1 MIRFFNVGIS
11 FEGEGKQR
19 LFENLSFSCAKNSY
33 TVLSGPS
40 GSGKTVI
47 LSLIAGAVVPDE
59 GKVVVMD
66 SQPTLLPPSRLAAYR
81 RKIGMVFQDFHL
93 LPHRTVYDNI
103 ALVLEA
109 YNFNS
114 RDVIHRTDT
123 VLRRLNLYALRH
135 RLPEDLS
142 GGEKQRVAIARAV
155 VHEPL
160 LLLADEPTG
169 NLDPHARDDV
179 LALFDELHRKGST
192 VVLATHDEDVTTR
205 LNKPLLR
212 ICDGRVIEARDT

>member
-1 MIRFFNVGIS
+1 MIRFFDVGVT
-11 FEGEGKQR
+11 FEGAGHS
-19 LFENLSFSCAKNSY
+19 LFEHLNVSCPKNSY

-40 GSGKTVI
+40 GAGKTVM
-47 LSLIAGAVVPDE
+47 LSLIAGVLAPNE

-66 SQPTLLPPSRLAAYR
+66 SQPTMLPPPKLAAFR

-93 LPHRTVYDNI
+93 LPHRSVYNNI
-103 ALVLEA
+103 SLVLEA
-109 YNFNS
+109 YNFSN

-123 VLRRLNLYALRH
+123 VLRRLNLYHLRN
-135 RLPEDLS
+135 RLPDDLS

-169 NLDPHARDDV
+169 NLDPDARDDV
-179 LALFDELHRKGST
+179 LALFDDLHRKGAT
-192 VVLATHDEDVTTR
+192 VLLATHDEDVTAR
-205 LNKPLLR
+205 IQKNVLR
-212 ICDGRVIEARDT
+212 ISDGRVIGATDA

>member
-1 MIRFFNVGIS
+1 MIRFFDVGVT
-11 FEGEGKQR
+11 FEGADHS
-19 LFENLSFSCAKNSY
+19 LFKGLNFSCPKSSY

-40 GSGKTVI
+40 GAGKTVM
-47 LSLIAGAVVPDE
+47 LSLIAGVLAPNE

-66 SQPTLLPPSRLAAYR
+66 SQPTMLPPPKLAAFR

-93 LPHRTVYDNI
+93 LPHRSVYDNI
-103 ALVLEA
+103 SLVPEA
-109 YNFNS
+109 YNFSN

-123 VLRRLNLYALRH
+123 VLRRLNLYPLRN
-135 RLPEDLS
+135 RLPDDLS

-169 NLDPHARDDV
+169 NLDPDTRDDV
-179 LALFDELHRKGST
+179 LALFDDLHRKGAT
-192 VVLATHDEDVTTR
+192 VLLATHDEDVTA
-205 LNKPLLR
+205 R
-212 ICDGRVIEARDT
+212 IKKNVMRISDGRVIGATDA

>member
-1 MIRFFNVGIS
+1 MIRFFDVGVS

-19 LFENLSFSCAKNSY
+19 LFDRLSFSCAKNSY

-47 LSLIAGAVVPDE
+47 LSLIAGALVPNE

-66 SQPTLLPPSRLAAYR
+66 NQPTLLAPAKLAAYR

-109 YNFNS
+109 YNFSS

-123 VLRRLNLYALRH
+123 ALRRLHLYPLRN
-135 RLPEDLS
+135 RLPDDLS

-169 NLDPHARDDV
+169 NLDPDARDDV
-179 LALFDELHRKGST
+179 LALFNDLHRKGST
-192 VVLATHDEDVTTR
+192 VILATHDEDVTTR
-205 LNKPLLR
+205 VKKPLLR
-212 ICDGRVIEARDT
+212 IGDGRIIEARDV